1 MAKKDYYEVLGVPK
15 TATDAEIKSAFRKL
29 AKKYHPDVN
38 KTEDAAEKFKEI
50 GEAYSVLSDPAKRS
64 QYDRFGSS
72 AFDGTSGGG
81 FGDFQGGFGGFSGFD
96 FGDIDL
102 SDIFENLMGGGRS
115 RRSSGARKTAVKGDD
130 ALVKLTLTF
139 EEAVF
144 GCEKTFKIMVNEQCT
159 SCQGKG
165 GIGSHTCPKCN
176 GKGRVVTSQ
185 RSLFGVIQTETVC
198 PSCHGSGETFDNNCS
213 ECKGKGVIRREKTI
227 TMRVPRGVDTGDQMR
242 MTGKASSGINGGPN
256 GDIYIEFSVKE
267 HELFKRD
274 GKDIYLICPL
284 TITEAVLGCEKEI
297 PSINGK
303 ITIDIPAGT
312 QNNEKIKVKGAGVDD
327 EKIGK
332 QGDMFVITNI
342 IIPTKLDKNQKNL
355 FNELSE
361 TTLDN
366 NEAFKKMK
374 KFL

>member
-1 MAKKDYYEVLGVPK
+1 
-15 TATDAEIKSAFRKL
+15 
-29 AKKYHPDVN
+29 
-38 KTEDAAEKFKEI
+38 
-50 GEAYSVLSDPAKRS
+50 
-64 QYDRFGSS
+64 
-72 AFDGTSGGG
+72 
-81 FGDFQGGFGGFSGFD
+81 
-96 FGDIDL
+96 
-102 SDIFENLMGGGRS
+102 
-115 RRSSGARKTAVKGDD
+115 
-130 ALVKLTLTF
+130 
-139 EEAVF
+139 
-144 GCEKTFKIMVNEQCT
+144 
-159 SCQGKG
+159 
-165 GIGSHTCPKCN
+165 
-176 GKGRVVTSQ
+176 
-185 RSLFGVIQTETVC
+185 
-198 PSCHGSGETFDNNCS
+198 
-213 ECKGKGVIRREKTI
+213 
-227 TMRVPRGVDTGDQMR
+227 MRVPRGVDTGDQMR